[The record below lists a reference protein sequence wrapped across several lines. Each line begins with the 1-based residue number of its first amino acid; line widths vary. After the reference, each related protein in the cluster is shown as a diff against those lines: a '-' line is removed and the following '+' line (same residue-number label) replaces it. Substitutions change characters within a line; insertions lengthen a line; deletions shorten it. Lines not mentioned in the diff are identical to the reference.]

1 MKMKSLKLHKKLPIC
16 VSCGCLKLAITTFFF
31 QNDTCSQIFNFKMLY
46 GTWSKKS
53 EHNNILQF
61 NTDARTYHNVSVC
74 CKLREIYCIISLTC
88 GKTHLSNFASTQK
101 TSLTI
106 NEENLRCFISLLLTL
121 WISTSACFTWCGLKT
136 HHLACK
142 PLLSNITFNHHRSIP
157 NPISNAHGY
166 ICTQGIVYP
175 MLSIFNS

>member
-1 MKMKSLKLHKKLPIC
+1 MQLQLFSFKTIHVLKFLISKCFMVHDQRKANTTIFYNLIPMQE
-16 VSCGCLKLAITTFFF
+16 LIT
-31 QNDTCSQIFNFKMLY
+31 MWAY
-46 GTWSKKS
+46 G
-53 EHNNILQF
+53 
-61 NTDARTYHNVSVC
+61 

-121 WISTSACFTWCGLKT
+121 CVRTSSCCTWCGLET

-142 PLLSNITFNHHRSIP
+142 PLLSNITYNHHRSIP

-175 MLSIFNS
+175 MLCIFNS